1 MSQRV
6 TVTDLREKKARG
18 EKITMLTAYDYP
30 SARVVDSGGVDIIL
44 VGDSLGMVVLGYDNT
59 LSVTMEDML
68 HHTRAVVRGSQK
80 AMVVFDMPF
89 LSYHVNREEALR
101 NAGRAIQEAGAQAVK
116 LEGGQEVAPVVET
129 IVKAGIP
136 VMGHI
141 GLTPQSIHQ
150 LGGFKVQGKD
160 EATARKMID
169 DARALEQAGAFS
181 IVLETVP
188 WQLARIIT
196 GKVAVPTIGIGA
208 GSYCDGQVLVTHDL
222 LGIFDRFAPKFV
234 RRYANLYPEMVSAVE
249 RYVAEVK
256 NGEFPAP
263 EHTFGM
269 KEELLEK
276 LTQE

>member
-1 MSQRV
+1 
-6 TVTDLREKKARG
+6 
-18 EKITMLTAYDYP
+18 MLTAYDYP
-30 SARVVDSGGVDIIL
+30 SARVVDSGGVDVIL

-68 HHTRAVVRGSQK
+68 HHTKAVVRGSQK

-160 EATARKMID
+160 ESTARKMID

-196 GKVAVPTIGIGA
+196 GKATVPTIGIGA
-208 GSYCDGQVLVTHDL
+208 GLHCDGQVLVTHDL

-234 RRYANLYPEMVSAVE
+234 RRYANLYLEMVSAVE
-249 RYVAEVK
+249 RYVAEVG
-256 NGEFPAP
+256 NSEFPAP
-263 EHTFGM
+263 EHTFSM

-276 LTQE
+276 LK